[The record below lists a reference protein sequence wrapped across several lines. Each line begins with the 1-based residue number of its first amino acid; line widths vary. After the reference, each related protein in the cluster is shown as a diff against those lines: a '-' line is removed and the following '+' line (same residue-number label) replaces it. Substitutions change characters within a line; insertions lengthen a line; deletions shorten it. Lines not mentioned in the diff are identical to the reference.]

1 MTPQLV
7 AGLAVLTGFLVA
19 IWMRKRSAASS
30 SAAFSWPMAPLFCA
44 PVVYP
49 WYLLWLLPFM
59 RSVST
64 LPMNVWTIT
73 HLLCA
78 PAPLDAWLDWLR
90 MTRSAAPQ
98 ASADGAE

>member
-64 LPMNVWTIT
+64 LPMNVWTINIIRT
-73 HLLCA
+73 YYVWHLR
-78 PAPLDAWLDWLR
+78 PWTPGWIG
-90 MTRSAAPQ
+90 S
-98 ASADGAE
+98 E